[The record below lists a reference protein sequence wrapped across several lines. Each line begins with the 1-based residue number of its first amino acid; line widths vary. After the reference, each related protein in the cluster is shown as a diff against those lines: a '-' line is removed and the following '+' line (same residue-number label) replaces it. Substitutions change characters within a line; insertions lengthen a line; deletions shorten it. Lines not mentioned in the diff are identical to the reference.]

1 MSMAGNQAP
10 HGDGTEQS
18 PSPARLSRRA
28 RLGADASASHRRTSA
43 TRRALEAS
51 ASQAVHASGPGLV
64 EKSTEGVVQL
74 DHDQH
79 PGFDAHRK
87 GHPVDQ
93 EVKSLAHIYQ
103 PWANVRVNGSG
114 ILAIAAWSQRLKDE
128 GKEGIRSAG
137 KSFDP
142 FIRGLIHR

>member
-1 MSMAGNQAP
+1 MAGKEATQ
-10 HGDGTEQS
+10 GVGTEQG
-18 PSPARLSRRA
+18 PAQARPDRRA
-28 RLGADASASHRRTSA
+28 RLGADATASHRRTSA
-43 TRRALEAS
+43 TRRALES
-51 ASQAVHASGPGLV
+51 TGSRAVHASGPSLV

-79 PGFDAHRK
+79 PGFGAHRK

-114 ILAIAAWSQRLKDE
+114 ILAIAAWSQRLRDE

-137 KSFDP
+137 QSLDP